1 MSILPSHLSRQERRA
16 ALRQLERDNASA
28 SVTMKAVPPDQWPA
42 CMIGKIVMLFRSRQ
56 FLAQLYEEPNGVL
69 RLSVNRSMTDKQG
82 DRWIDGITWD
92 QLQQVKAECGFGDQ
106 WAVEVYPPESD
117 IVNVA
122 NVRHLWLLPQAPA
135 FAWRKGE

>member
-16 ALRQLERDNASA
+16 ALRQLELDNASA
-28 SVTMKAVPPDQWPA
+28 SATMKAVPPDQWPA
-42 CMIGKIVMLFRSRQ
+42 CMIGKVVMLFRSRQ

-92 QLQQVKAECGFGDQ
+92 QLQQVKAECGFGNQ
-106 WAVEVYPPESD
+106 WAVEVYPPEPD

-122 NVRHLWLLPQAPA
+122 NVRHLWLLPQAPD
-135 FAWRKGE
+135 FAWRKDA